1 MSPDISFPGTSGER
15 GLNANERCHEMTRNT
30 FDQHKPMLQSQSTE
44 DLTNL
49 KRLLFRRHTLL
60 ERAFFCSALL
70 LLLASFPGHLVAQ
83 AQAVDEPRRGTNEVF
98 TGYSFFSNSF
108 NGHSTGASHQPLNG
122 WEVSLDFPVSGRFN
136 FVVDGS
142 GYYGTSLGSPQHP
155 IFVLCGVQF
164 NRHFR
169 KETAFLQGL
178 GGLGHI
184 NSDFWGGLAHPT
196 TNSFVGSGGGGLD
209 TPISSRL
216 AFRVKADFIYA
227 SFTIPDNQ
235 IHNQPNYFARI
246 STGLVW
252 RF

>member
-1 MSPDISFPGTSGER
+1 MS
-15 GLNANERCHEMTRNT
+15 
-30 FDQHKPMLQSQSTE
+30 E

-49 KRLLFRRHTLL
+49 EKLHFRRKQLL
-60 ERAFFCSALL
+60 KRAFLWSALL
-70 LLLASFPGHLVAQ
+70 SLSVIFPDHSVAR
-83 AQAVDEPRRGTNEVF
+83 AQAVDQPRRGENEVF

-108 NGHSTGASHQPLNG
+108 NTSYQPLNG
-122 WEVSLDFPVSGRFN
+122 WEVSFGIPVSRRFN

-155 IFVLCGVQF
+155 IFVLGGVQC
-164 NRHFR
+164 NRHFG
-169 KETAFLQGL
+169 KETAFLQGM

-196 TNSFVGSGGGGLD
+196 TNSFVGGGGGGLD
-209 TPISSRL
+209 TPITSRL
-216 AFRVKADFIYA
+216 AFRVKADFIYTN
-227 SFTIPDNQ
+227 FTIPDNQ

>member
-1 MSPDISFPGTSGER
+1 M
-15 GLNANERCHEMTRNT
+15 
-30 FDQHKPMLQSQSTE
+30 
-44 DLTNL
+44 L
-49 KRLLFRRHTLL
+49 KR
-60 ERAFFCSALL
+60 AFWGIALL
-70 LLLASFPGHLVAQ
+70 SLGSVFPDHVVAQ
-83 AQAVDEPRRGTNEVF
+83 AQALDQPRRGGYAVF

-108 NGHSTGASHQPLNG
+108 NGHSTGTSYQPLNG
-122 WEVSLDFPVSGRFN
+122 WEVSFDAPVSRRFN
-136 FVVDGS
+136 LLVDGS

-155 IFVLCGVQF
+155 IFILGGLQYNRQF
-164 NRHFR
+164 G

-209 TPISSRL
+209 TPITPHL

-227 SFTIPDNQ
+227 NFTIPDNQ